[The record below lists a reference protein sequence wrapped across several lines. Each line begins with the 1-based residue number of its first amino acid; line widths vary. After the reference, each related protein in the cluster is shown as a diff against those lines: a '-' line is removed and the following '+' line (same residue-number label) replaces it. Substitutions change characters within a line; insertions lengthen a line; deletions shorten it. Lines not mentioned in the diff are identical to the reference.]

1 MARKLSGFFSENYY
15 LHPGLFLKYSL
26 GIDGELG
33 VGGNGFVLHGRRNRD
48 CLEVAIKVVQ
58 RTERSMRRWPVH
70 PKYGQVPNDVI
81 VMEALDHDNIAR
93 MLDVFTDD
101 QYVYIVS
108 YRRFVCVGLQG
119 LRSYAV

>member
-1 MARKLSGFFSENYY
+1 M
-15 LHPGLFLKYSL
+15 LHGSRD
-26 GIDGELG
+26 IDG
-33 VGGNGFVLHGRRNRD
+33 
-48 CLEVAIKVVQ
+48 LEVAIKVVL
-58 RTERSMRRWPVH
+58 RTERSTRWPVH
-70 PKYGQVPNDVI
+70 AKYGQVPNDVI

-108 YRRFVCVGLQG
+108 YDLFVCVKLQG